1 MNPEIIAAL
10 KKQFEALDATHISA
24 EEAIAQ
30 SIIRDLDGYDTG
42 TGTGWRNA
50 DAKFLANAL
59 VAYAQILQEHGV
71 KA

>member
-1 MNPEIIAAL
+1 MDPYIIAAL

-24 EEAIAQ
+24 EEAIAH

-42 TGTGWRNA
+42 SGWRNA

-59 VAYAQILQEHGV
+59 VAYAQILQDHG
-71 KA
+71 